1 MNLYGLTSTYP
12 SLVDQ
17 FKNDVVEQW
26 SRCGKTKNHTTI
38 SKSQYKSIKTSIN
51 PWKDNYGISQKCTKT
66 LEYTNDEKIEHLV
79 EFSNKNMIKEC
90 EKFKNKQLKS
100 MYHITGQK
108 SSFLIEN
115 ESI

>member
-1 MNLYGLTSTYP
+1 MS
-12 SLVDQ
+12 
-17 FKNDVVEQW
+17 
-26 SRCGKTKNHTTI
+26 
-38 SKSQYKSIKTSIN
+38 
-51 PWKDNYGISQKCTKT
+51 TKT

-79 EFSNKNMIKEC
+79 EFSNKNLIKEC
-90 EKFKNKQLKS
+90 EKLKNKQLIS